1 MQLYARLCNLL
12 HFSVTFSNFV
22 KLLSAF
28 LATVRRNI
36 KRSSISVLRGCTQS
50 SSSLSCGCILK
61 NYLRNEEDSRKAL
74 SSMDGS
80 VRVFI
85 ASRTGNIV
93 EPYLPRFF

>member
-1 MQLYARLCNLL
+1 MKLTEVTQSLL
-12 HFSVTFSNFV
+12 HLCAIPYDLLHLPASFCNFL
-22 KLLSAF
+22 KHLSAF

-61 NYLRNEEDSRKAL
+61 NSLRNEADSRKAL

-85 ASRTGNIV
+85 ASRT
-93 EPYLPRFF
+93 